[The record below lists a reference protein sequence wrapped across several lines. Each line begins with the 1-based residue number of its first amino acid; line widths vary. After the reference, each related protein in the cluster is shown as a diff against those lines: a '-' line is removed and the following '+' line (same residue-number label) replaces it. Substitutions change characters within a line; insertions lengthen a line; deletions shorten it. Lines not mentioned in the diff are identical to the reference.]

1 MKSCWEFK
9 SVGEVLNYLHEEIIM
24 NAEEFFDKNDD
35 FYGCLTPYKY
45 DYFFID
51 FISTHT
57 KKWNLLDIGGG
68 VGLFYKNL

>member
-1 MKSCWEFK
+1 
-9 SVGEVLNYLHEEIIM
+9 M